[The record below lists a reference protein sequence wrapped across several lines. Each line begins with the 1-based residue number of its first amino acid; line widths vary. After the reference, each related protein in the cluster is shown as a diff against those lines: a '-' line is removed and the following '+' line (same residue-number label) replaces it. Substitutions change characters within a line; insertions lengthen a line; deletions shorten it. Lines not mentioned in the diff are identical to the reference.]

1 MAVGQVA
8 IRSRTGVRRLRLTRA
23 ERHKLAVGLAFI
35 SPWIVGFV
43 LFLAYPIYYS
53 LQLSFTQYSGF
64 GEPFWIGLANYRRMV
79 DDELFWKALYNTLF
93 YTVLAIPIGMTVA
106 MLLAIAMN
114 QRIRAI
120 PLYRAAFYLPS
131 LLPLFAVSFIFV
143 ALLDPQRGLLN
154 RVLGLFGITP
164 IDWFG
169 DPQFAKF
176 SLVMLAQMGAG
187 QVALIFLAGL
197 KAIPLTLYD
206 AAEIDGAGAW
216 RKFRN
221 ITLPLMTPVLLYD
234 LVLGITA
241 GLQVFTQAYIIT
253 EGGPAQSTTFY
264 VYYLYN
270 QAFRYSDFGYAS
282 ALAWILFVLSFFLA
296 ILVFRF
302 ARGRVHYELS

>member
-8 IRSRTGVRRLRLTRA
+8 MPRRTGVRRFRLSRA
-23 ERHKLAVGLAFI
+23 ERRNLAVGLAFI

-64 GEPFWIGLANYRRMV
+64 GEPFWIGLDNYRRMV
-79 DDELFWKALYNTLF
+79 DDGLFWKSLYNTLF

-154 RVLGLFGITP
+154 RVLGLFGVAP

-206 AAEIDGAGAW
+206 AAEIDGAGPW

-253 EGGPAQSTTFY
+253 DGGPAQSTTFY
-264 VYYLYN
+264 VFYLYN

-282 ALAWILFVLSFFLA
+282 ALAWILFVLSFLLA
-296 ILVFRF
+296 ILVFRL
-302 ARGRVHYELS
+302 ARRRVHYELS